1 MIEAENL
8 TKQYGSYTAID
19 DVSFQVHKGEIL
31 GLLGPNGAG
40 KTTTMRIL
48 SGFFPATEGKAVVAG
63 FDVFEQPLEVKRR
76 VGYLP
81 ENPPLYGEMTVDTY
95 LRFVATIK
103 GVARSQLESRLGRAR
118 ERCGLEEEGGRLIK
132 HLSKGYRQRVG
143 LAQAL
148 IHEPEILI
156 LDEPTIGLDPRQIIQ
171 VRELIKNL
179 AGDHTVI
186 LSTHILPEVSMTCER
201 VIIINHGKI
210 VAVDSPRNLTAH
222 LGGGQRIQLEVAGRA
237 EELPALL
244 ETIPQVKSVSVETL
258 EGDHHSVFVETHGS
272 EDIRHVLARKVLD
285 SGLELFQ
292 LNAQSMTLEE
302 VFVELTTED
311 EEVEEVEGR
320 SRVEELSG
328 GRSKRAA
335 HSFRKSHRLC
345 RLGRV
350 FSGNRILLFLLF
362 VRGAGLSHAAGPS
375 SPAVRRQPASL

>member
-311 EEVEEVEGR
+311 EEVEEVE
-320 SRVEELSG
+320 EEEQG
-328 GRSKRAA
+328 
-335 HSFRKSHRLC
+335 
-345 RLGRV
+345 
-350 FSGNRILLFLLF
+350 
-362 VRGAGLSHAAGPS
+362 
-375 SPAVRRQPASL
+375 

>member
-311 EEVEEVEGR
+311 EEVEEVEE
-320 SRVEELSG
+320 VEEEEQG
-328 GRSKRAA
+328 
-335 HSFRKSHRLC
+335 
-345 RLGRV
+345 
-350 FSGNRILLFLLF
+350 
-362 VRGAGLSHAAGPS
+362 
-375 SPAVRRQPASL
+375 

>member
-8 TKQYGSYTAID
+8 TKHYGSYTAID
-19 DVSFQVHKGEIL
+19 DVSFQVSQGEIL

-48 SGFFPATEGKAVVAG
+48 AGFFPASEGKAMVAG

-81 ENPPLYGEMTVDTY
+81 ENPPLYGEMSVDTY

-103 GVARSQLESRLGRAR
+103 GTAGSQLRSRLSQAKD
-118 ERCGLEEEGGRLIK
+118 RCGLGDEGGRLIK

-156 LDEPTIGLDPRQIIQ
+156 LDEPTVGLDPNQIIE

-186 LSTHILPEVSMTCER
+186 LSTHILPEVSMICER
-201 VIIINHGKI
+201 VIILNHGKI
-210 VAVDSPRNLTAH
+210 IAVDSPQNLTTR
-222 LGGGQRIQLEVAGRA
+222 LGGGQSIQLEVAGRA

-244 ETIPQVKSVSVETL
+244 ETLPQVTSVSVERVEGTHQSVSVETQ
-258 EGDHHSVFVETHGS
+258 GS
-272 EDIRHVLARKVLD
+272 DDIRHVIARKVIDAGLD
-285 SGLELFQ
+285 LFQ
-292 LNAQSMTLEE
+292 LSAQRMTLED
-302 VFVELTTED
+302 VFVELTTE
-311 EEVEEVEGR
+311 ENEVEE
-320 SRVEELSG
+320 EEP
-328 GRSKRAA
+328 
-335 HSFRKSHRLC
+335 
-345 RLGRV
+345 V
-350 FSGNRILLFLLF
+350 
-362 VRGAGLSHAAGPS
+362 
-375 SPAVRRQPASL
+375 

>member
-171 VRELIKNL
+171 VRDLIKNL

-311 EEVEEVEGR
+311 EEVEEVE
-320 SRVEELSG
+320 EEEQG
-328 GRSKRAA
+328 
-335 HSFRKSHRLC
+335 
-345 RLGRV
+345 
-350 FSGNRILLFLLF
+350 
-362 VRGAGLSHAAGPS
+362 
-375 SPAVRRQPASL
+375 